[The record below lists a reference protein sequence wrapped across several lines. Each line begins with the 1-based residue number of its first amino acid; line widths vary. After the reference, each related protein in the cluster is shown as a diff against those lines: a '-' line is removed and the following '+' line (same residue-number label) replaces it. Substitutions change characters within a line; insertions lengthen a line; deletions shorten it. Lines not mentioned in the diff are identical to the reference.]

1 MQEQAYYATLRVLY
15 ADNLTELERIY
26 TEEAPDHNACL
37 AKMSQAQQVTGAQ
50 VQNTWKGVAT
60 GISGSLTNTFMGVL
74 QGIETMGQG
83 MTTYS
88 RRWPTRSSGR

>member
-1 MQEQAYYATLRVLY
+1 MLY
-15 ADNLTELERIY
+15 AGNLTELERIDA
-26 TEEAPDHNACL
+26 EEARDHNAYL
-37 AKMSQAQQVTGAQ
+37 AKMSQAHQITGAQ
-50 VQNTWKGVAT
+50 VHNTWKGVAT

-74 QGIETMGQG
+74 QGTETMGQG